1 MNIIKKFLSRKFI
14 LTLISSVFSIAFA
27 LSGVGG
33 DMGTICS
40 VVAAFCAPVVYV
52 VTEGKIDREALLML
66 SESALKAS
74 EIVKSK
80 NSENS
85 QGGENL

>member
-33 DMGTICS
+33 NMGTICS
-40 VVAAFCAPVVYV
+40 IIAAFCAPVIYV
-52 VTEGKIDREALLML
+52 VTEGKIDSAALSML

-74 EIVKSK
+74 EIMKSK
-80 NSENS
+80 DSENS
-85 QGGENL
+85 QEGEEF